1 MNNNRNYIG
10 QVRRPNPTNFFILK
24 WGGIILRN
32 VNNEGVLVP
41 PCSTSKNIENK
52 IHMWVLLK
60 LKIFKNLADDTNGL
74 LVTIKT
80 Y

>member
-24 WGGIILRN
+24 WDGIILRN
-32 VNNEGVLVP
+32 VNNEGVLFP
-41 PCSTSKNIENK
+41 PCSASKYIENK
-52 IHMWVLLK
+52 IPMWLLLK